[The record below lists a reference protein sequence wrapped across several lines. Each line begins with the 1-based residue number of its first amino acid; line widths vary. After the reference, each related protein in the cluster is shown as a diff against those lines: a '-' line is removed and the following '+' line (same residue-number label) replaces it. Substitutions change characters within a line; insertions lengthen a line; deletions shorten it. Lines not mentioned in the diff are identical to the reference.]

1 MGVRPAQ
8 PTGQR
13 NPVRIGDQVPLGAR
27 FAAIRG
33 VGADRLAPLC
43 VGSFALS
50 RRARSHAMHP
60 AWPRRSSR
68 VCCNRS
74 QTPDPSRLPV
84 AQPTPT
90 GHPGPAAHLLREQ
103 FPRKPGLEDK
113 DDPSQTGAIRNPGPT
128 AVWFRRLWRQQRG
141 DKRPEVI
148 GHQWLAQ
155 AKAPPAAFPAS
166 PMPVLK
172 RILSRTRRSL
182 SIIPFTDDW
191 VLQRQTLR
199 VFAVLVS

>member
-74 QTPDPSRLPV
+74 QTPAACQSRSRRQQVTPDPQPISCGSSSHASPALRTKMIPVKQARSGTRGRPPFGFGGSGGSRGATS
-84 AQPTPT
+84 AQRSSVTN
-90 GHPGPAAHLLREQ
+90 GLLRRRHLLLPSPHHPCQ
-103 FPRKPGLEDK
+103 F
-113 DDPSQTGAIRNPGPT
+113 
-128 AVWFRRLWRQQRG
+128 
-141 DKRPEVI
+141 
-148 GHQWLAQ
+148 
-155 AKAPPAAFPAS
+155 
-166 PMPVLK
+166 
-172 RILSRTRRSL
+172 
-182 SIIPFTDDW
+182 
-191 VLQRQTLR
+191 
-199 VFAVLVS
+199 